1 VIGGET
7 ENYQKWIEHNERCLE
22 ENAKALELGWRFAE
36 TAPVVG
42 LVVWAITVAF
52 I

>member
-1 VIGGET
+1 
-7 ENYQKWIEHNERCLE
+7 LE